1 MDQGGPK
8 SRFLGLSPDPCLD
21 TCYANSFRGKV
32 RMGASRLSVSDS
44 QSVYLCLL
52 STSMGTSPSI
62 PGEFKRIFSR

>member
-32 RMGASRLSVSDS
+32 RMGTFRLSVSDS
-44 QSVYLCLL
+44 QDEATWFLTPPHKVLA
-52 STSMGTSPSI
+52 
-62 PGEFKRIFSR
+62 